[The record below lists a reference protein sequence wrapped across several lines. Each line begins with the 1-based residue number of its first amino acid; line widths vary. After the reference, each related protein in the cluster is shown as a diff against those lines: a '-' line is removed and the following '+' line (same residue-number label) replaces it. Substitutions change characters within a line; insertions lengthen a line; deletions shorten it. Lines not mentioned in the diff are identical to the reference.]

1 MIPSPP
7 FSTDM
12 SSQTKNKLVVVG
24 SVAVDW
30 VITPTAERQDSVGG
44 AAVFFAM
51 AASTFTDVAL
61 VGIIGHDFP
70 AASIA
75 DLESVGVDLEG
86 LERSEGLTF
95 RWKGRYH
102 ENMNHR
108 DTLETHLN
116 VFENFSPKLP
126 QSYRECDFLFLA
138 NIQPSLQLDVL
149 DQMARR
155 PRLVG
160 LDTMNLWI
168 DIAHDKLLEVLARVD
183 VLAINQEEAL
193 QLTAET
199 NLVRAAAKI
208 RKLGPKTLVIKRG
221 EHGALCFGPDGD
233 LFAAP
238 ALPLEDVAD
247 PTGAGDSFAGGFMG
261 HLARCGELTGSEVR
275 KAVIWGSTMASYCV
289 QGFSYDRLRG
299 LSREDVERRYQT
311 FVELTRF

>member
-1 MIPSPP
+1 M
-7 FSTDM
+7 TT
-12 SSQTKNKLVVVG
+12 QTNNTLVVVG

-30 VITPTAERQDSVGG
+30 VITPKAEREESVGG

-51 AASTFTDVAL
+51 AASPFTSVQL
-61 VGIIGHDFP
+61 VGVVGHDFP
-70 AASIA
+70 EGSIG
-75 DLESVGVDLEG
+75 DLEQAGVDLDG

-102 ENMNHR
+102 ENMNER

-116 VFENFSPKLP
+116 VFEDFSPKLP
-126 QSYRECDFLFLA
+126 ESYRESEFLFLA
-138 NIQPSLQLDVL
+138 NIQPTLQAKVL
-149 DQMARR
+149 DQMAKR

-168 DIAHDKLLEVLARVD
+168 DIAHDELLAVLARVD
-183 VLAINQEEAL
+183 VLAINEEEAL

-208 RKLGPKTLVIKRG
+208 RELGPKTLVIKRG
-221 EHGALCFGPDGD
+221 EYGALCFGPEGD

-238 ALPLEDVAD
+238 ALPLEDVVD

-261 HLARCGELTGSEVR
+261 YLARTGEITSTNVR

-289 QGFSYDRLRG
+289 QGFSYDQLRG
-299 LSREDVERRYQT
+299 LSRQDVEGRFES
-311 FVELTRF
+311 FVALTRF

>member
-1 MIPSPP
+1 M
-7 FSTDM
+7 STQ
-12 SSQTKNKLVVVG
+12 SSHKLVVVG

-30 VITPTAERQDSVGG
+30 VITPTAERKESVGG
-44 AAVFFAM
+44 AAVFFSM
-51 AASTFTDVAL
+51 AAAPLTRVQL
-61 VGIIGHDFP
+61 VGVIGHDFP
-70 AASIA
+70 AAAIA
-75 DLESVGVDLEG
+75 DLEHAGVDLDG
-86 LERSEGLTF
+86 LERSDGLTF

-102 ENMNHR
+102 ENMNSR

-116 VFENFSPKLP
+116 VFEDFSPKLP
-126 QSYRECDFLFLA
+126 AGYRDSDFLFLA

-149 DQMARR
+149 EQMDRR

-199 NLVRAAAKI
+199 NLVRAARKI
-208 RKLGPKTLVIKRG
+208 RAIGPKTLVIKRG
-221 EHGALCFGPDGD
+221 EYGALCFGPGD
-233 LFAAP
+233 AVFATP
-238 ALPLEDVAD
+238 AMPLEDVVD

-261 HLARCGELTGSEVR
+261 HLAQTGEVTGENVR
-275 KAVIWGSTMASYCV
+275 KAVIWGSTMASFCV

-299 LSREDVERRYQT
+299 LSREDVEGRYRA

>member
-1 MIPSPP
+1 M
-7 FSTDM
+7 STQA
-12 SSQTKNKLVVVG
+12 SNKLVVVG

-30 VITPTAERQDSVGG
+30 VITPTAERRESVGG
-44 AAVFFAM
+44 AAVFFSM
-51 AASTFTDVAL
+51 AASPFTRVQL
-61 VGIIGHDFP
+61 VGVIGQDFP
-70 AASIA
+70 ASAIA
-75 DLESVGVDLEG
+75 DLEAAGVDLDG
-86 LERSEGLTF
+86 LERRDGLTF

-102 ENMNHR
+102 ENMNSR

-126 QSYRECDFLFLA
+126 ASYRESDFLFLA

-149 DQMARR
+149 QQMSRR

-183 VLAINQEEAL
+183 VLAVNQEEAM

-221 EHGALCFGPDGD
+221 EFGALCFGPDES

-238 ALPLEDVAD
+238 ALPLEDVVD

-261 HLARCGELTGSEVR
+261 HLARTGEVTADNVR
-275 KAVIWGSTMASYCV
+275 KAIIWGSTMASYCV

-299 LSREDVERRYQT
+299 LSRDDIARRYQQ
-311 FVELTRF
+311 FVDLTRF

>member
-1 MIPSPP
+1 M
-7 FSTDM
+7 ST
-12 SSQTKNKLVVVG
+12 QTTSKLVVVG

-30 VITPTAERQDSVGG
+30 VITPTAERQESVGG
-44 AAVFFAM
+44 AAVFFSM
-51 AASTFTDVAL
+51 AAAPLTGVQL
-61 VGIIGHDFP
+61 VGVIGHDFP
-70 AASIA
+70 GSAIA
-75 DLESVGVDLEG
+75 DLEAAGVDLSG
-86 LERSEGLTF
+86 LERSDGLTF

-102 ENMNHR
+102 ENMNSR

-126 QSYRECDFLFLA
+126 AGYRDSDFLFLA

-149 DQMARR
+149 EQMARR

-199 NLVRAAAKI
+199 NLVRAARKI
-208 RKLGPKTLVIKRG
+208 RELGPKTLVIKRG
-221 EHGALCFGPDGD
+221 EYGALCFGPGGD
-233 LFAAP
+233 VFATP
-238 ALPLEDVAD
+238 ALPLEDVVD

-261 HLARCGELTGSEVR
+261 HLARTGEITGENVR
-275 KAVIWGSTMASYCV
+275 KAIIWGSTMASYCV

-299 LSREDVERRYQT
+299 LSREDVARRYQQ
-311 FVELTRF
+311 FVDLTSF